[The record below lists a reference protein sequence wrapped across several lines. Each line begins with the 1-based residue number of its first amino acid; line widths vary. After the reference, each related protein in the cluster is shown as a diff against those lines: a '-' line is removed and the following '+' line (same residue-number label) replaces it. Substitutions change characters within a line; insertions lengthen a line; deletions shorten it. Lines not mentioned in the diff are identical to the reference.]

1 MAIKEVVVR
10 TRPNTSVNFS
20 APNENGL
27 PNNWGSLELASGEL
41 ISFDESF
48 SADGLTKT
56 VTTIFKD
63 EEARTNYNNNSTYR
77 SAMNTVKAEDVNNNI
92 TKTVTIT
99 EV

>member
-1 MAIKEVVVR
+1 MAIREVVVR

-20 APNENGL
+20 VPSENGL
-27 PNNWGSLELASGEL
+27 PNDWTAIDLASGE
-41 ISFDESF
+41 ITSFDESF
-48 SADGLTKT
+48 SEDGLTKT
-56 VTTIFKD
+56 VTTTFKD

-77 SAMNTVKAEDVNNNI
+77 SAMSAVKTEDVSNNI

>member
-1 MAIKEVVVR
+1 MAIREVVVR
-10 TRPNTSVNFS
+10 TRPNTSVSFCR
-20 APNENGL
+20 ATDKGL
-27 PNNWGSLELASGEL
+27 PDDYGVLELASGEL

-63 EEARTNYNNNSTYR
+63 EGARTNYNDNSTYR
-77 SAMNTVKAEDVNNNI
+77 SAMNTVKAEDVSNNI

>member
-1 MAIKEVVVR
+1 MAIREVVVR

-20 APNENGL
+20 VASENGL

-41 ISFDESF
+41 ISFDQSF

-56 VTTIFKD
+56 VTTIFRD
-63 EEARTNYNNNSTYR
+63 EEARTNYNDNSTYR
-77 SAMNTVKAEDVNNNI
+77 SAMNTVKAEDVSNNI

>member
-1 MAIKEVVVR
+1 MAIREVVVR

-27 PNNWGSLELASGEL
+27 PNNWVSLELDSGEL

-56 VTTIFKD
+56 VTTIFRD
-63 EEARTNYNNNSTYR
+63 EEARTNYNDNSTYR

>member
-27 PNNWGSLELASGEL
+27 PNDWKATDLASGEI

-63 EEARTNYNNNSTYR
+63 EETRTNYNNDSTFK
-77 SAMNTVKAEDVNNNI
+77 SAMTALKEEDMSNNI